1 MVVQQPIVH
10 TEVMLGANDD
20 HPGPRGS
27 APTPRAGTEIG
38 DGRLTLV
45 SSRPHGHGEVPPPQE
60 TARERSR
67 RRRPLSRL
75 SNATLIGLACAGSI
89 GAVGAVNASL
99 FPSLGH
105 PTSESV
111 WQNPGK
117 VPASAAA
124 DTTPSPRAERVVV
137 VDPTFALVVGV
148 GPAGGSAGVA
158 IESTSTELAP
168 PSTLDAIG
176 AARPAAPRPA
186 ATSGSGG
193 SGSGSGSGS
202 VQGITTSTVATGSG
216 PTVDSPDHATPSTPS
231 TPSTTGDHGVDGPD
245 TTADTTADTTPSA
258 TVDSTPSDTTD
269 PASGTTPSGN
279 GGSGRDGS
287 GSGKGGKGG

>member
-1 MVVQQPIVH
+1 MCIIVSTVFAQISEMRVVGTPKEEPSELVSKEMRDANGEVCAGLIIYSDLTGLSFQSANGIVKRNPASGKDFLFVSPDERMTDSDPGMDTGQLSGRPATSASYDHRPMVVQQPIVH
-10 TEVMLGANDD
+10 TEVMLGENDD

-124 DTTPSPRAERVVV
+124 VIGSSSSAAGSRPTRATTCAM
-137 VDPTFALVVGV
+137 
-148 GPAGGSAGVA
+148 
-158 IESTSTELAP
+158 
-168 PSTLDAIG
+168 
-176 AARPAAPRPA
+176 PAAKFAADTVKRARCSIIWASPSGRSNTSWPSAASA
-186 ATSGSGG
+186 ATVRS
-193 SGSGSGSGS
+193 
-202 VQGITTSTVATGSG
+202 
-216 PTVDSPDHATPSTPS
+216 
-231 TPSTTGDHGVDGPD
+231 
-245 TTADTTADTTPSA
+245 SA
-258 TVDSTPSDTTD
+258 
-269 PASGTTPSGN
+269 A
-279 GGSGRDGS
+279 
-287 GSGKGGKGG
+287 

>member
-148 GPAGGSAGVA
+148 GPAGGSAGVT

-176 AARPAAPRPA
+176 ATRPA
-186 ATSGSGG
+186 ATSGSSG

-202 VQGITTSTVATGSG
+202 VQGITTSTVATGSS

-245 TTADTTADTTPSA
+245 TTADATADTTPSA

-269 PASGTTPSGN
+269 PASGATPSGN

>member
-10 TEVMLGANDD
+10 TDVMLGANDD
-20 HPGPRGS
+20 RPGPRGS

-45 SSRPHGHGEVPPPQE
+45 STLPRVHGEVPPPRE
-60 TARERSR
+60 TARAGLR
-67 RRRPLSRL
+67 RRRSRSRL
-75 SNATLIGLACAGSI
+75 SNATLIGLACVGSI

-117 VPASAAA
+117 VPTSTAG
-124 DTTPSPRAERVVV
+124 DTTPSARAERVVV

-148 GPAGGSAGVA
+148 VPAGGAAGAV
-158 IESTSTELAP
+158 IESTSTEPAP
-168 PSTLDAIG
+168 LSTLDAIG
-176 AARPAAPRPA
+176 AAQPAAPRPA
-186 ATSGSGG
+186 AASGSSG

-202 VQGITTSTVATGSG
+202 VQGITTSTVPTNSS
-216 PTVDSPDHATPSTPS
+216 PTVDSPDHVTPSTPS
-231 TPSTTGDHGVDGPD
+231 TPVTTDDHGVDGPD

-269 PASGTTPSGN
+269 PASGGTPSGS
-279 GGSGRDGS
+279 GGKGSS
-287 GSGKGGKGG
+287 GSGKGGSGG

>member
-1 MVVQQPIVH
+1 MVVLQPIVH
-10 TEVMLGANDD
+10 TELMNGVYDGR
-20 HPGPRGS
+20 PGPRGS

-45 SSRPHGHGEVPPPQE
+45 NSRPLGHGEVPPPQE
-60 TARERSR
+60 TARARSR
-67 RRRPLSRL
+67 RRRSLSRL

-124 DTTPSPRAERVVV
+124 ATTPSPRAERVVV

-148 GPAGGSAGVA
+148 GPAGGSAGAA
-158 IESTSTELAP
+158 IESTSTEPAP

-176 AARPAAPRPA
+176 AAQPSAPRA
-186 ATSGSGG
+186 VASGSSG

-202 VQGITTSTVATGSG
+202 VQGITTSIVPTSSS
-216 PTVDSPDHATPSTPS
+216 PTVDSPDHVTPSTPG
-231 TPSTTGDHGVDGPD
+231 TTDDHGVVGPD
-245 TTADTTADTTPSA
+245 TTTDTTPSP
-258 TVDSTPSDTTD
+258 TDDSTPSDTTD
-269 PASGTTPSGN
+269 PASGGTPSGS